1 MTEDAA
7 PPMPLPASD
16 GSTDWRVGEWAEV
29 RPLSQIART
38 LDAEGA
44 LDGMPFMREM
54 IPHVGR
60 RFRVVK
66 IAHKTCDASG
76 WDYARTMSD
85 AVHLETR
92 CSGAHHGGC
101 EAACRFFWKTAWL
114 KKVDGPFA
122 EGAEPLAVSESP
134 RETGHLEARLAAAAH
149 RDVGDVVHW
158 RCQATEIKNASR
170 RLKPW
175 HLKQYWLDL
184 RNGNITVPQLFFY
197 VVKALLRT
205 GKARYNDLRFAL
217 SRLAARPAERKRS
230 VDAPPL
236 DLRPGELVRV
246 RSKTEILA
254 TLDGDRKNFGLPFD
268 ADMAQFC
275 GTTQRVM
282 GRVHRIVDERDGH
295 MLEFKRACIAL
306 QNVTCTGLNCPT
318 RLFCP
323 REMFTY
329 WREGW
334 LERMEEP
341 LDPRSHRFDGPPSA
355 SEHGTPEDR
364 VAATEANRA

>member
-1 MTEDAA
+1 MTEFEAPSAESSGDAA
-7 PPMPLPASD
+7 
-16 GSTDWRVGEWAEV
+16 GDWRVGDWAEV
-29 RPLSQIART
+29 RPLSEIART
-38 LDAEGA
+38 LDDKGA
-44 LDGMPFMREM
+44 RQGMPFMREM

-92 CSGAHHGGC
+92 CSGVHHGGC

-114 KKVDGPFA
+114 KKVDGPLA
-122 EGAEPLAVSESP
+122 EGLEPVAAGESASD
-134 RETGHLEARLAAAAH
+134 TGHLEARLAAAAH
-149 RDVGDVVHW
+149 RDVGGRVHW

-184 RNGNITVPQLFFY
+184 RNGNVTIASLGFY
-197 VVKALLRT
+197 VLKALLRT
-205 GKARYNDLRFAL
+205 GKARYNGLRFAL
-217 SRLAARPAERKRS
+217 SRLTARPMERKRS
-230 VDAPPL
+230 VDAAPL
-236 DLRPGELVRV
+236 ALRSGELVRV
-246 RSKTEILA
+246 RSKAEILA
-254 TLDGDRKNFGLPFD
+254 TLDGDRKNFGLSFD

-275 GTTQRVM
+275 GSTQRVM
-282 GRVHRIVDERDGH
+282 GRVHRIVDERDGR

-306 QNVTCTGLNCPT
+306 QNVTCTGLNCTT

-323 REMFTY
+323 REMYTY
-329 WREGW
+329 WRENW
-334 LERMEEP
+334 LER
-341 LDPRSHRFDGPPSA
+341 LDGG
-355 SEHGTPEDR
+355 E
-364 VAATEANRA
+364 